1 MEAIESENSPVE
13 KATKEQDQRLSDFLS
28 NEEYAELAD
37 TVPGQITALLDQG
50 ASFDGRLTF
59 EGTVRIGG
67 DFKGE
72 IFTSDTL
79 VIDPGARVE
88 AQIEA
93 DRVIISGHVSGNI
106 FARRRVIMHPPAVF
120 KGTVTSP
127 SLRIDEGVVFEG
139 ASYMPKS

>member
-1 MEAIESENSPVE
+1 MAEVTKQTIETVE
-13 KATKEQDQRLSDFLS
+13 PQFQEPIG
-28 NEEYAELAD
+28 E
-37 TVPGQITALLDQG
+37 GQVTALLDHG

-67 DFKGE
+67 SFRGE
-72 IFTSDTL
+72 IFTNDTL
-79 VIDPGARVE
+79 VVNAGAKVE

-93 DRVIISGHVSGNI
+93 DTVIISGSVKGNI

-120 KGTVTSP
+120 QGTVTSP

-139 ASYMPKS
+139 ASYMPKN